1 MPLLRHLALLRLR
14 VAPGRVSVLGLALA
28 LVLVCGLPLAAYLS
42 VGMAQAQPSLSLAG
56 VLGPKALLVI
66 GGQAPRALA
75 AGESAEGVRVLRVER
90 DQATVSID
98 GQAQVLR
105 LGHAPVAIG
114 PGITRIGGVGSRV
127 VLTGDSRG
135 HFISAGSI
143 NGRPVQFMVDTGAS
157 LVAIGKPEADRLG
170 LKTDNAPTVQVNTA
184 NGQAQAWLV
193 KLDSI
198 RLGDMELLNIDAAI
212 TPAAMPHVLLGNSV
226 LNRLHMT
233 RTADRLV
240 LERKAP

>member
-1 MPLLRHLALLRLR
+1 MLLPRPVATLHVGTGWVRAVLLACT
-14 VAPGRVSVLGLALA
+14 VAAGV
-28 LVLVCGLPLAAYLS
+28 
-42 VGMAQAQPSLSLAG
+42 AQAQPSVTLAG
-56 VLGPKALLVI
+56 VLGQKALLVI
-66 GGQAPRALA
+66 SGQAPRALA

-90 DQATVSID
+90 DQATISID
-98 GQAQVLR
+98 GQQQVLR

-114 PGITRIGGVGSRV
+114 PGITRASGVGSKV
-127 VLTGDSRG
+127 ILAGDTRG
-135 HFISAGSI
+135 HFVTAGSI

-157 LVAIGKPEADRLG
+157 VVAIGKPDADRLG

-198 RLGDMELLNIDAAI
+198 RLGDMELLNVDAAI